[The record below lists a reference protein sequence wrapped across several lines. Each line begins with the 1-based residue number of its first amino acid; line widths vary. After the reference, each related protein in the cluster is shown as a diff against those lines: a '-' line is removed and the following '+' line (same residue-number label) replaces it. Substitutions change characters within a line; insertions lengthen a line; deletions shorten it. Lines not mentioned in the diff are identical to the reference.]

1 MKKYVIL
8 LFAFITFLSYGQSL
22 NNFKYLIVPVQFDF
36 QSKPNLYRLNSN
48 AKFNLT
54 KYGFTT
60 LFSND
65 TLPVAVASD
74 KCKAMYFD
82 VVKSR
87 GFLTTKLY
95 VVIKDCQN
103 KVLFKS
109 PEGTS
114 KEKVFEK
121 AYNEALIEALASLR
135 QLNYKY
141 TPSDAVDNKPVAAA
155 EAVVATK
162 EKQAGGGGGGGLIS
176 ESSKDILFAQP
187 IPNGF
192 QLINNEPKIILKI
205 FKTSVPDIYLAIKGN
220 FQGVVVK
227 KGNGYFFESYQNNA
241 LVSERIEVKF

>member
-8 LFAFITFLSYGQSL
+8 LFAFITFLSHGQSL

-36 QSKPNLYRLNSN
+36 QSQANLYRLNSN

-65 TLPVAVASD
+65 TLPVDLAKD

-82 VVKSR
+82 VVKTR

-109 PEGTS
+109 PEGSS

-121 AYNEALIEALASLR
+121 AYNEALTEALASLR

-141 TPSDAVDNKPVAAA
+141 ITSDANDKPVAAT
-155 EAVVATK
+155 EAVVPIQPIPVGSK
-162 EKQAGGGGGGGLIS
+162 SQIS
-176 ESSKDILFAQP
+176 QSSEEILFAQP

-192 QLINNEPKIILKI
+192 QLVNNEPKIILKI
-205 FKTSVPDIYLAIKGN
+205 FKTSVQDIYLAIKGN
-220 FQGVVVK
+220 LQGVVIK

-241 LVSERIEVKF
+241 LISERIEVKF